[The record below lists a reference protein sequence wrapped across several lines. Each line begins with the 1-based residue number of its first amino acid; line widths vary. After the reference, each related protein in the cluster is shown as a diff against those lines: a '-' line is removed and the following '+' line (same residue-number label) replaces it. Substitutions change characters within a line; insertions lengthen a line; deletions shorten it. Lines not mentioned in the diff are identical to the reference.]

1 MIQYLTENE
10 MLWML
15 RDYCASWDLE
25 NKWYHNTIKIERE
38 WKAIHK
44 YNESKW
50 KRVLQSKYLKAKCGS
65 NHCYLE
71 EDFEMF
77 LSDYLNN

>member
-25 NKWYHNTIKIERE
+25 IKWYDRQQVLKLIDDIM
-38 WKAIHK
+38 
-44 YNESKW
+44 NENPFKVP
-50 KRVLQSKYLKAKCGS
+50 R
-65 NHCYLE
+65 
-71 EDFEMF
+71 
-77 LSDYLNN
+77 